1 MPEID
6 DNKLAPSSADPLLR
20 SEAMDELL
28 SKRPSF
34 LSRWSLIL
42 FSLIVIVIITI
53 ASYIRYPE
61 AIISRSKI
69 ISVNTPKEITVLK
82 GGKLVKLF
90 VTNQSEVDSGQV
102 IAFMESIGSHQEI
115 LDLPFYLDS
124 VYQSVKNDKYKEIER
139 LFHTQVGQ
147 LGELQ
152 RSYEEFI
159 ASYQKFLAYIGDGY
173 YVRSIL
179 RLQEDIALLQ
189 KSKAILVQQKTLI
202 EKDLSLSEESYS
214 MQEKMYREKI
224 LSKLEDRIEQSKL
237 VNKQMTIP
245 QIQSQLLNN
254 EALQKEKNKEVETLV
269 FEIGQQKLFFLQ
281 EVQTFL
287 SQVKGWIRE
296 YVIMASTSGK
306 INFLFPIQV
315 GVYLENNR
323 NLGFINPTTIGYYA
337 ETYLPQGNFGKIRIG
352 QSVQLR
358 FDAYPYQEFG
368 YVSGRLSYIAD
379 IPSDSG
385 YLAHI
390 ELPNGLITNQRQRLE
405 YKNGLIAQSRVLVKD
420 MKLGDRFLQEF
431 RKVLNQ

>member
-1 MPEID
+1 MPVTED
-6 DNKLAPSSADPLLR
+6 HPLAPNTADPILR
-20 SEAMDELL
+20 SDAMDELL

-34 LSRWSLIL
+34 LSRWALVFFALIIV
-42 FSLIVIVIITI
+42 LIFTI
-53 ASYIRYPE
+53 SWYIRYPE
-61 AIISRSKI
+61 AVTGRSKI
-69 ISVNTPKEITVLK
+69 MAVNTPKEVIVLK
-82 GGKLVKLF
+82 GGRLVKLF
-90 VTNQSEVDSGQV
+90 VANQVEVDSGQV
-102 IAFMESIGSHQEI
+102 IGFMESTGSHEQI
-115 LDLPFYLDS
+115 LKLPQYLDS
-124 VYQSVKNDKYKEIER
+124 VYRSVKAER
-139 LFHTQVGQ
+139 YEDILHLFHLPTEQM
-147 LGELQ
+147 GELQ
-152 RSYEEFI
+152 VSYETFI
-159 ASYQKFLAYIGDGY
+159 AAYQKFLAYIDEGY
-173 YVRSIL
+173 YVRRIK

-189 KSKAILVQQKTLI
+189 KSKAVLVQQKLLV

-224 LSKLEDRIEQSKL
+224 LSKLEDRMEQSKL

-254 EALQKEKNKEVETLV
+254 EALQREKTKEVETLV

-287 SQVKGWIRE
+287 SQVKSWIRE
-296 YVIMASTSGK
+296 YIIMSSTHGK
-306 INFLFPIQV
+306 VNFLFPIQE
-315 GVYLENNR
+315 GMYLEANR
-323 NLGFINPTTIGYYA
+323 NLGYINPNTTHYYA
-337 ETYLPQGNFGKIRIG
+337 ETYLPQNNFGKIRIG

-368 YVSGRLSYIAD
+368 YVSGKLSYIAD

-390 ELPNGLITNQRQRLE
+390 ELPNGLVTNQRQPLI
-405 YKNGLIAQSRVLVKD
+405 YKNGLMAQSRVLVKD